1 MPQPI
6 EFYFDFA
13 SPYGYLASLRIE
25 GLAARHRRAVEWKPF
40 MLGAIFKVTG
50 SGPIVDAPIR
60 GAYASRDLLRTAR
73 RLKVPFALPAGFP
86 HATLAPARAY
96 YWLAATDAGAA
107 KDFAR
112 AAYHAYFAE
121 GRDIS
126 RPEVSAEIT
135 AAFGAEPEALLGA
148 IQEPAIK
155 ARLKEV
161 TDGALERGVFGSPFV
176 FVDDEP
182 FWGNDRLDD
191 VEAWLESG
199 GW

>member
-1 MPQPI
+1 MPEPI

-13 SPYGYLASLRIE
+13 SPYGYFASLRIDA
-25 GLAARHRRAVEWKPF
+25 LAQRHGRAVAWKPF
-40 MLGAIFKVTG
+40 MLGAIFKITG
-50 SGPIVDAPIR
+50 SGPVVDAPIR
-60 GAYASRDLLRTAR
+60 GAYASRDLARTAR
-73 RLKVPFALPAGFP
+73 RSEIPFRLPEGFP

-96 YWLAATDAGAA
+96 YWLADTDATAA
-107 KDFAR
+107 KAFAR

-126 RPEVSAEIT
+126 RPEVTAEI
-135 AAFGAEPEALLGA
+135 AAGHGAEPDELLRA

-155 ARLKEV
+155 ARLKAV
-161 TDGALERGVFGSPFV
+161 TDIALERGVFGSPFV

-191 VEAWLESG
+191 VEAWLETG